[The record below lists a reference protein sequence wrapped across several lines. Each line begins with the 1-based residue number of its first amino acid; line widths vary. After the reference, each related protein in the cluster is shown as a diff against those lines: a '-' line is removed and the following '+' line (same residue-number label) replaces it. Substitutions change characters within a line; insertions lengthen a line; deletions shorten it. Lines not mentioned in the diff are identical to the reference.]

1 MERRVQDVEESPEV
15 RERGAAVYPDD
26 LAVVAALQAGDEAT
40 FLSLVEV
47 HHPAFVRL
55 ARTYVP
61 SQAVAEE
68 VAQETWVAVL
78 EGLER
83 FEGRSSLRT
92 WIFRILINRAISR
105 GQRER
110 RTVPFSSLFD
120 AATDPDEPAVDPARF
135 RGSGHGWP
143 GGWAQVPN
151 LWDQGP
157 EALIESK
164 ETLAEVSSAIE
175 QLPPS
180 QREVITMR
188 DLDGMTSREV
198 CNVLGITE
206 TNQRVLL
213 HRARSKV
220 RGALERY
227 LDERA

>member
-1 MERRVQDVEESPEV
+1 MEPHVQRVA
-15 RERGAAVYPDD
+15 ERDGVLYADD
-26 LAVVAALQAGDEAT
+26 LAVVAALQAGDEAA
-40 FLSLVEV
+40 FLSLVEA
-47 HHPAFVRL
+47 HHAAFVRL

-61 SQAVAEE
+61 SPAVAEE

-78 EGLER
+78 EGLDR

-105 GQRER
+105 GHRER

-135 RGSGHGWP
+135 GDRPGGWP
-143 GGWAQVPN
+143 GGWTHFPRPWDEVP
-151 LWDQGP
+151 
-157 EALIESK
+157 ETLIESK
-164 ETLAEVSSAIE
+164 ETLAMVREAID

-188 DLDGMTSREV
+188 DVDGMTAREV
-198 CNVLGITE
+198 CNVLGLTE